1 MSQIALWIRLYS
13 KDVKRRAIVMWKKVI
28 AVVMMIGIMGGTD
41 IRALASEE
49 SSVKELQTNERDS
62 GISIMTLNTAKQNN
76 KLLISSTHVA
86 TVYCYIAGT
95 RDVTKTSISA
105 TLQKKVGSSWTNV
118 KTWTSTTSTN
128 KTSLRKTKNVVSG
141 SSYRVKAT
149 FKAYKGKSCET
160 KITYSTVKKG

>member
-86 TVYCYIAGT
+86 TVYCYIAGS

-105 TLQKKVGSSWTNV
+105 TLQKRLEVRGQMSRRGQQQQVRIRPVLEKQKMLLAAVLTG
-118 KTWTSTTSTN
+118 
-128 KTSLRKTKNVVSG
+128 
-141 SSYRVKAT
+141 
-149 FKAYKGKSCET
+149 
-160 KITYSTVKKG
+160 